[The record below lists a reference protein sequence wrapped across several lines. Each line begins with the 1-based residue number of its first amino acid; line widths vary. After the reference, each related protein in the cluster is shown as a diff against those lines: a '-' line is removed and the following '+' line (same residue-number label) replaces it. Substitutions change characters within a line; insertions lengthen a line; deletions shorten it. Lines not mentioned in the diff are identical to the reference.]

1 MEKLIRKVGG
11 LARSVSSLGLPPC
24 AFLLIEADSFV
35 RVIVDG
41 VRAYWDGQT
50 TLWSRTGKAL
60 SAPKD
65 FLARECGDS

>member
-1 MEKLIRKVGG
+1 MAVG
-11 LARSVSSLGLPPC
+11 
-24 AFLLIEADSFV
+24 ADGV
-35 RVIVDG
+35 LRVLVDG